1 MTGWTGVVGRLLYAR
16 TRIVAFPHGR
26 AVPPPLLSLSGRT
39 KEGQNKGVW
48 RVRRLA
54 LTRLTGNGNGECG
67 EKDCPN
73 VYRTVSG
80 SFVVQGDVS
89 DAFTP
94 PAREGL
100 VEIPEAVLREAFHA
114 LGW

>member
-1 MTGWTGVVGRLLYAR
+1 MSER
-16 TRIVAFPHGR
+16 
-26 AVPPPLLSLSGRT
+26 S
-39 KEGQNKGVW
+39 
-48 RVRRLA
+48 A
-54 LTRLTGNGNGECG
+54 LTRLTGTGNGECG

-73 VYRTVSG
+73 VYRTATG

-94 PAREGL
+94 PAGEGL
-100 VEIPEAVLREAFHA
+100 VEIPEAVLREAIRA